1 MNIIQ
6 QSVGSTLTNLCVDE
20 NKFSAQVVFTTTV
33 FAEFSFNGTNWSY
46 NGNTI
51 TTADL
56 HEIYGILFDGAPA
69 NGDKIAVAC
78 QKQQIEVFSPNKG
91 INVVKLND
99 NFASLQQQANDNEDS
114 ITDIA
119 NTALLKDGSN
129 LTPDI
134 IADFQNQPY
143 TP

>member
-56 HEIYGILFDGAPA
+56 HEIYGILFMVLISTVMVHSVVEYHISVQTTIMLKVKTLITMSVQDSQLLIRMDISKHSVMETRIMIGYSW
-69 NGDKIAVAC
+69 DQILVVHQVALSET
-78 QKQQIEVFSPNKG
+78 I
-91 INVVKLND
+91 
-99 NFASLQQQANDNEDS
+99 
-114 ITDIA
+114 IT
-119 NTALLKDGSN
+119 
-129 LTPDI
+129 
-134 IADFQNQPY
+134 
-143 TP
+143 